1 MRILVLNLVLFSFV
15 WMIRTTVADD
25 APITDERLTAG
36 WEESQFL
43 ALQSSIKELA
53 RLRQSYNTLSIQR
66 SIVGPNEDGPR
77 RERHYRKC
85 ALVRTIGDV
94 TWIRYVYNFGDS
106 ENPDVTSQTE
116 WIIDGDRI
124 LQVGRAG
131 SSTNARCYVGLENRI
146 GHELQSLRSR
156 VIYPN
161 RLWTLPLSLRR
172 ISVRY
177 RVNSDGIPRCDIDL
191 SRSRPRPGE
200 KPTQLPPTPGGDL
213 RIFLSK
219 KVPHL
224 PNSMRRIAAPPPDSY
239 YLTSPITRFFYDRTP
254 GKPVFLNRVVQITQL
269 REGKTGQTFSD
280 TRYEPVEMELSEIP
294 RIKIADS
301 MHSWQVVKDNR
312 WTKVPVEEIPQEYR
326 DHVEVIGN
334 VATGKLWHGMRAE
347 LTSEMDRMEAVQVPP
362 ATDLP
367 PVAGDNVNLE
377 PTAMK
382 VDEQGLDAAV
392 SDQPRRALVAGIAF
406 LLAGATLLAA
416 FGYARWKTL
425 HASTNVKEN

>member
-1 MRILVLNLVLFSFV
+1 MRILVLKLVLFSFA
-15 WMIRTTVADD
+15 WISRAAVADD
-25 APITDERLTAG
+25 ALITDEQLTAG

-43 ALQSSIKELA
+43 ALQSSIKELT
-53 RLRQSYNTLSIQR
+53 RLRQNYNTLSIQR

-131 SSTNARCYVGLENRI
+131 SSTNARCYVGLKNRI

-161 RLWTLPLSLRR
+161 RLWSVPLSLRR

-200 KPTQLPPTPGGDL
+200 KSTALPPTPGGDL
-213 RIFLSK
+213 RLFLSK
-219 KVPHL
+219 DSPHL
-224 PNSMRRIAAPPPDSY
+224 PTSMRRIAPPPPDSY
-239 YLTSPITRFFYDRTP
+239 YLNSPITRFFYDRTP

-280 TRYEPVEMELSEIP
+280 TRYEPVETQLNEIP

-301 MHSWQVVKDNR
+301 MHHWQVMKDRR
-312 WTKVPVEEIPQEYR
+312 WVNVPVEEISQDFR

-334 VATGKLWHGMRAE
+334 VETGVLCKEMREE
-347 LTSEMDRMEAVQVPP
+347 LTAEMDRMEAIPVPL
-362 ATDLP
+362 ATELP
-367 PVAGDNVNLE
+367 PVAGEKINVESTSMKLDE
-377 PTAMK
+377 KQLDEAM
-382 VDEQGLDAAV
+382 
-392 SDQPRRALVAGIAF
+392 SDQPHKALVAGIVF
-406 LLAGATLLAA
+406 LLAGATLLAV
-416 FGYARWKTL
+416 FGFARWKNL
-425 HASTNVKEN
+425 IAATNIEKK